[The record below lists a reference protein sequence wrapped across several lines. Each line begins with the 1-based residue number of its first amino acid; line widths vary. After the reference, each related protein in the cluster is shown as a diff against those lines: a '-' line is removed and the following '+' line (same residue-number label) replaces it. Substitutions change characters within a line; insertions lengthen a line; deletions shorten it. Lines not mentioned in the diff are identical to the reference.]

1 MLWKIPPKFLLATFV
16 YYQLSHFCVV
26 SHVFKFSTSVV
37 QHNTD
42 LQNMIIMQIYAL
54 PKKETVGH
62 KHAIWKD
69 PKEPLSVCYSPHSG
83 WSAPVSLG
91 FVSNRSLSPN
101 AQVQLIGI
109 IKLVAS
115 STQM

>member
-1 MLWKIPPKFLLATFV
+1 
-16 YYQLSHFCVV
+16 
-26 SHVFKFSTSVV
+26 
-37 QHNTD
+37 
-42 LQNMIIMQIYAL
+42 MIIIQIDVL

-69 PKEPLSVCYSPHSG
+69 PKETLSMCYSPHWG
-83 WSAPVSLG
+83 WSVPVSLG
-91 FVSNRSLSPN
+91 FVSNRDLSPN

-109 IKLVAS
+109 IKLLAS